1 MGTLLQDMRYGLR
14 MLWQRPGFTL
24 VAALTLA
31 LGIGANTAIFSVVNG
46 VLLRSL
52 PYFEPDRLV
61 VLWQASDRNPNI
73 HVSHLNLVDWREQS
87 RSFESFSAYSGRWGG
102 KMTVTGGN
110 EPERAFAV
118 AVYQDF
124 FKVLGVAP
132 LVGRTFSTEDHR
144 AGATPSVVVSYAF
157 WQRRLSGDADLTNK
171 TLNLGDASFNVIGVM
186 PQNFSFPSD
195 TDLWLAKEQLG
206 SDTSTRSSHNF
217 VGIAR
222 LKPDVTLEQAQTEMS
237 AIAARLA
244 EQYPEDNRGMGARV
258 VSLQDQLVGSV
269 RPALLVL
276 LAAVGFVLLIAC
288 ANVSNLLLARALGRQ
303 KEIAVRT
310 ALGASPWRIVR
321 QLLTESLLL
330 SLMGGALGL
339 LLADWLMGPLV
350 ALSPESLPRLGEIG
364 IDGRT
369 LAFTLGVSLLTSLI
383 FGLLPAVRFSTPDL
397 QVALKQGGQTPTGGS
412 SLLRSALVVSEV
424 ALTLVLL
431 IGAGLLM
438 KSFWRLMQT
447 NPGFNPEHVLTMQ
460 IALPQSEYKEEQQVV
475 AFYQQLLGRAGSVPG
490 VEAAGMIN
498 NLPLGGVNINGGFEV
513 EGRAREQGG
522 YGGFR
527 ITSPGYFQAM
537 SIPIIKGRAFTEAD
551 NESSLPVAIISERVA
566 NATFPGEDPIGKRI
580 RSGMDARSL
589 TDAIAERWMTIVG
602 VVGDVRHSGLEGKA
616 SSELYVPYMQRPR
629 RAFEMTVVLR
639 TGVEP
644 ASLVPVMRGE
654 VRAINKNLPV
664 EFEPM
669 ERVFEKSVAG
679 RRYNMLLLGTFAA
692 LALVLSVMG
701 IYGVLS
707 YTVSQNTREIGIRMA
722 LGAQSRDVLKMVV
735 SQGMTLTMIGVSI
748 GLLSSFALTRLMTSL
763 LYGVTATDPLTYAVV
778 SALLLAVA
786 LLACYIPARR
796 ATKVDPMIA
805 LRYE

>member
-1 MGTLLQDMRYGLR
+1 

-31 LGIGANTAIFSVVNG
+31 LGIGANTAIFSVVNA

-52 PYFEPDRLV
+52 PYSDPDRLV
-61 VLWQASDRNPNI
+61 VLWQANERNRNI

-102 KMTVTGGN
+102 KMTVIGGN

-124 FKVLGVAP
+124 FKVLGVVPVA
-132 LVGRTFSTEDHR
+132 GRTFSTEDHNP
-144 AGATPSVVVSYAF
+144 GATPSVVVSYGF
-157 WQRRLSGDADLTNK
+157 WQRRLGGDADLSNK
-171 TLNLGDASFNVIGVM
+171 KLSLGDATFNVIGVM
-186 PQNFSFPSD
+186 PQSFGFPSD
-195 TDLWLAKEQLG
+195 TDLWLPKEQLG
-206 SDTSTRSSHNF
+206 TDTSARSAHNF
-217 VGIAR
+217 VSIAR
-222 LKPDVTLEQAQTEMS
+222 LKPGVTLEQAQAEMS
-237 AIAARLA
+237 SIAARLA
-244 EQYPEDNRGMGARV
+244 EQYPEDNRGMGTSV
-258 VSLQDQLVGSV
+258 VSLRDQLVGSV

-330 SLMGGALGL
+330 SLLGGALGL
-339 LLADWLMGPLV
+339 LLAGWLIGPLV
-350 ALSPESLPRLGEIG
+350 ALGPETIPRLGEVG

-369 LAFTLGVSLLTSLI
+369 LAFTLGLSVLTSLI
-383 FGLLPAVRFSTPDL
+383 FGLLPAVRFSRPDL
-397 QVALKQGGQTPTGGS
+397 QVALKQGGQTPTGGL
-412 SLLRSALVVSEV
+412 SLLRSVLVVAEV

-447 NPGFNPEHVLTMQ
+447 NPGFNPERVLTMQ
-460 IALPQSEYKEEQQVV
+460 IALPEAEYKEEQQMV
-475 AFYQQLLGRAGSVPG
+475 AFYRQLLGRAGALTG
-490 VEAAGMIN
+490 VEAVGMIN

-537 SIPIIKGRAFTEAD
+537 SIPVVKGRAFTEQD
-551 NESSLPVAIISERVA
+551 NQNSLPVAIISERVA
-566 NATFPGEDPIGKRI
+566 GTTFPGEDPIGKRI
-580 RSGMDARSL
+580 RSGMDARSM
-589 TDAIAERWMTIVG
+589 TDDIAGTWMTIVG

-616 SSELYVPYMQRPR
+616 SAELYVPYTQRPR
-629 RAFEMTVVLR
+629 RAGEMTVVMR

-644 ASLVPVMRGE
+644 TSLVPAVRDE
-654 VRAINKNLPV
+654 VKAINKNLPV

-669 ERVFEKSVAG
+669 ERVFQRSVAS

-722 LGAQSRDVLKMVV
+722 LGAQARDVLLMIVR
-735 SQGMTLTMIGVSI
+735 QGMTLAAVGVSI
-748 GLLSSFALTRLMTSL
+748 GLLSAFALTRLMASL
-763 LYGVTATDPLTYAVV
+763 LYGVTATDPPTYAGV

-786 LLACYIPARR
+786 FLACFIPARR
-796 ATKVDPMIA
+796 ATRVDPMIA

>member
-1 MGTLLQDMRYGLR
+1 
-14 MLWQRPGFTL
+14 
-24 VAALTLA
+24 
-31 LGIGANTAIFSVVNG
+31 
-46 VLLRSL
+46 
-52 PYFEPDRLV
+52 
-61 VLWQASDRNPNI
+61 
-73 HVSHLNLVDWREQS
+73 
-87 RSFESFSAYSGRWGG
+87 
-102 KMTVTGGN
+102 
-110 EPERAFAV
+110 
-118 AVYQDF
+118 
-124 FKVLGVAP
+124 
-132 LVGRTFSTEDHR
+132 
-144 AGATPSVVVSYAF
+144 
-157 WQRRLSGDADLTNK
+157 
-171 TLNLGDASFNVIGVM
+171 
-186 PQNFSFPSD
+186 
-195 TDLWLAKEQLG
+195 
-206 SDTSTRSSHNF
+206 
-217 VGIAR
+217 
-222 LKPDVTLEQAQTEMS
+222 
-237 AIAARLA
+237 
-244 EQYPEDNRGMGARV
+244 
-258 VSLQDQLVGSV
+258 
-269 RPALLVL
+269 
-276 LAAVGFVLLIAC
+276 
-288 ANVSNLLLARALGRQ
+288 
-303 KEIAVRT
+303 
-310 ALGASPWRIVR
+310 
-321 QLLTESLLL
+321 
-330 SLMGGALGL
+330 
-339 LLADWLMGPLV
+339 
-350 ALSPESLPRLGEIG
+350 
-364 IDGRT
+364 
-369 LAFTLGVSLLTSLI
+369 
-383 FGLLPAVRFSTPDL
+383 
-397 QVALKQGGQTPTGGS
+397 
-412 SLLRSALVVSEV
+412 
-424 ALTLVLL
+424 
-431 IGAGLLM
+431 M
-438 KSFWRLMQT
+438 KSLWRLMQT

-475 AFYQQLLGRAGSVPG
+475 AFYRQLLGRAGSVPG